1 MNATRTV
8 TQYGLKSVI
17 RIYRNHVIQSFNV
30 AQLLDKECKGLAYYI
45 FANETDY
52 NNGTVSLNVCE
63 HIGKL
68 WQAKMFVDKCVE
80 RNTTAYWKNKD
91 EGDQS

>member
-8 TQYGLKSVI
+8 TQYGLKYVI
-17 RIYRNHVIQSFNV
+17 RIYRNHVIQTCNI
-30 AQLLDKECKGLAYYI
+30 AEIAYKECKGFLI

-52 NNGTVSLNVCE
+52 NNGTPALNIHQ
-63 HIGKL
+63 HINKL